1 MIKNEDAAR
10 IIDEH
15 RQDGI
20 IVATMNA
27 GNVNFG
33 LAAVSKNQ
41 ELDLPLSGCMGKAS
55 SMGLGVALAQP
66 DRKVI
71 VLDGDGSLLM
81 NLGTLVTIGNKAP
94 ENLYH
99 FVFDNGVYAVTGGQ
113 PTPLEGSGNYVEMAS
128 GAGYAAVYDFEDTE
142 DLATGIDQALNEKG
156 PVFIRLRIQPE
167 IENTPVQFRKRS
179 TRSTTSAA
187 RELRQRFAS

>member
-1 MIKNEDAAR
+1 MIKNVDAAR

-27 GNVNFG
+27 GNMNFG
-33 LAAVSKNQ
+33 LAAVSTNT

-55 SMGLGVALAQP
+55 SMGLGMALAQP
-66 DRKVI
+66 DKKVL

-142 DLATGIDQALNEKG
+142 DLATGIDQALNAKG
-156 PVFIRLRIQPE
+156 PVFIRLRIEPE
-167 IENTPVQFRKRS
+167 IENTPVQFR
-179 TRSTTSAA
+179 TRPTRNTTSAA

>member
-20 IVATMNA
+20 VVATMNA
-27 GNVNFG
+27 GNMNFG

-55 SMGLGVALAQP
+55 SMGLGMALAQP

-142 DLATGIDQALNEKG
+142 DLATGIDEVLKEKG
-156 PVFIRLRIQPE
+156 PVFVRLRIEPQ
-167 IENTPVQFRKRS
+167 IENTPVQFRARP
-179 TRSTTSAA
+179 TRSTTSAS
-187 RELRQRFAS
+187 REFRQRFSS